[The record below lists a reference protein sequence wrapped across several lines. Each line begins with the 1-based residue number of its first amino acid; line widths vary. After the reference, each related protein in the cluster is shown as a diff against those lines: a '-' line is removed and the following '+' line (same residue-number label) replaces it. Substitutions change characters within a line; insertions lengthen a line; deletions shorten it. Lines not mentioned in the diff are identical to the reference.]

1 MQNSTSNGDERVRR
15 SLLKELFEKNYEK
28 VYKKAYMLLFNAEM
42 AKDATQEAF
51 LKAYQKID
59 SLKDIDRFEVWIYA
73 IIQNIC
79 RNMIKNNHYRN
90 KNIVLYDNEQDIKY
104 NIDELKSKHIQERFL
119 GTKSLEMNFI
129 SIYVS

>member
-79 RNMIKNNHYRN
+79 RNMIKNNHYSGSTPFVWR
-90 KNIVLYDNEQDIKY
+90 I
-104 NIDELKSKHIQERFL
+104 
-119 GTKSLEMNFI
+119 
-129 SIYVS
+129 